1 MGCCFVRQKPE
12 DEEHLELSEGAV
24 NDAVTCKCGPKGNS
38 VNVVKSSTANTHH
51 VSGNG
56 IMIGSCPL
64 DGDTATWEVKL
75 LKAAADVKIGIKRFN
90 KKKPSSLEGG
100 LDDSADADSPSWCL
114 KDVELKEG
122 DVIGVYW
129 DQTDLPMLSFSLNG
143 KLLSDC
149 SVTRVRPANDVYPA
163 VSVRGDG
170 ACEVIFDGSLFQY
183 PPISSKFKMIICST
197 SLI

>member
-1 MGCCFVRQKPE
+1 MGCCCARQARE
-12 DEEHLELSEGAV
+12 DEEHLELSESVV
-24 NDAVTCKCGPKGNS
+24 NDAVTCKSGPKGNN
-38 VNVVKSSTANTHH
+38 VVVVKSSSANTNI

-56 IMIGSCPL
+56 TMIGSCPL
-64 DGDTATWEVKL
+64 DGDTATWEVKV
-75 LKAAADVKIGIKRFN
+75 LKSSADVRIGIKRYN
-90 KKKPSSLEGG
+90 KKKPTSLEGG
-100 LDDSADADSPSWCL
+100 LDDTTDADSPSWWL
-114 KDVELKEG
+114 KDIALKEG

-143 KLLSDC
+143 SLLSDC

-163 VSVRGDG
+163 VSVCGEG
-170 ACEVIFDGSLFQY
+170 SCEVVFDGTHFQY